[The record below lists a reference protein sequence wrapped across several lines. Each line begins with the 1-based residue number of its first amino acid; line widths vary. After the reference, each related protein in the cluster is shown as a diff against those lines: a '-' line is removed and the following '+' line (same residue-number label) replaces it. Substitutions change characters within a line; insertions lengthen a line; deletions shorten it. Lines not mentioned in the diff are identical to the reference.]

1 MNVTKVEKF
10 VQFIHGD
17 ESTQVDGF
25 DTQNISSV
33 FYAFEA
39 FFNNYITLVNEVRN
53 TVTFSSTRK
62 CNITSLEKNER
73 NSAFLKIK
81 EP

>member
-1 MNVTKVEKF
+1 MGGWYVSSNDYLWNLRLHMNVTKVEKF

-39 FFNNYITLVNEVRN
+39 FFNNYNPSEW
-53 TVTFSSTRK
+53 STEYS
-62 CNITSLEKNER
+62 N
-73 NSAFLKIK
+73 F
-81 EP
+81 

>member
-33 FYAFEA
+33 FYDFEA
-39 FFNNYITLVNEVRN
+39 FSNNYNPSEW
-53 TVTFSSTRK
+53 STEYS
-62 CNITSLEKNER
+62 N
-73 NSAFLKIK
+73 F
-81 EP
+81 

>member
-39 FFNNYITLVNEVRN
+39 FFNSYNPSEW
-53 TVTFSSTRK
+53 STEYS
-62 CNITSLEKNER
+62 N
-73 NSAFLKIK
+73 F
-81 EP
+81 

>member
-1 MNVTKVEKF
+1 MSPKWRSLFNSLNYY
-10 VQFIHGD
+10 GD

-39 FFNNYITLVNEVRN
+39 FLNKYNPSEW
-53 TVTFSSTRK
+53 STEYS
-62 CNITSLEKNER
+62 N
-73 NSAFLKIK
+73 F
-81 EP
+81 

>member
-39 FFNNYITLVNEVRN
+39 FFNNYNPSE
-53 TVTFSSTRK
+53 
-62 CNITSLEKNER
+62 
-73 NSAFLKIK
+73 
-81 EP
+81 